1 MGSLGLG
8 DGSLRM
14 DDVYLEGATPEGPA
28 VVGHLSVIVDTEGIT
43 FLGPEPGERRTVG
56 WDRTSPLE
64 FGPPAALPGGQA
76 VTSLEFAVDGRQLRL
91 LVPSKRDPAGVEAE
105 AEVPPV
111 AESPAPVLAEPAVA
125 PVVAP
130 VVAPA
135 LAPMV
140 EPAVAPVVAP
150 VAESPAP
157 VLAEPPAA
165 PVVAPVAESPAP
177 VLAAA
182 DPSVYRARG
191 VAGGPDGRGRSRP
204 TTTRCRLRPGSG
216 SGPTPVAR
224 SSPAGPPCR
233 PPSAWSGSCSS
244 RSSWGSSPWPRASG
258 TSTSSRSRRN
268 RGRVCPTPPS
278 PPESGSSRE
287 TCPGGAPQ
295 RPGSGNPFAAGA
307 TSHGVAA
314 LRTAEQAS
322 TVLARCL
329 HVPVSAV
336 DGAFGMGSGVSARTA
351 QAASPTYLDPSGNG
365 GAVGSVVDVMKTPQ
379 IQQADSSVFQDPA
392 LFATCYQPFV
402 QAMLPYA
409 SGGGSAGFATAT
421 VQPLV
426 VPRSGRS
433 RDHPGGRVPDR
444 AHRQRQRPD
453 DDRRDHGRSP
463 SLRAACRRRWGR

>member
-165 PVVAPVAESPAP
+165 PWWRRCESRAGARRRRPVR
-177 VLAAA
+177 V
-182 DPSVYRARG
+182 RARG
-191 VAGGPDGRGRSRP
+191 VAGGPDGRGR
-204 TTTRCRLRPGSG
+204 
-216 SGPTPVAR
+216 
-224 SSPAGPPCR
+224 
-233 PPSAWSGSCSS
+233 
-244 RSSWGSSPWPRASG
+244 
-258 TSTSSRSRRN
+258 
-268 RGRVCPTPPS
+268 
-278 PPESGSSRE
+278 
-287 TCPGGAPQ
+287 
-295 RPGSGNPFAAGA
+295 
-307 TSHGVAA
+307 
-314 LRTAEQAS
+314 
-322 TVLARCL
+322 
-329 HVPVSAV
+329 
-336 DGAFGMGSGVSARTA
+336 
-351 QAASPTYLDPSGNG
+351 
-365 GAVGSVVDVMKTPQ
+365 
-379 IQQADSSVFQDPA
+379 
-392 LFATCYQPFV
+392 
-402 QAMLPYA
+402 
-409 SGGGSAGFATAT
+409 
-421 VQPLV
+421 
-426 VPRSGRS
+426 
-433 RDHPGGRVPDR
+433 
-444 AHRQRQRPD
+444 
-453 DDRRDHGRSP
+453 DDRR
-463 SLRAACRRRWGR
+463 RRDAG